1 MLSMKKNKIIY
12 LFLLFVY
19 FAKTSAQNNQLLSPE
34 QLKADADYYFNTLYA
49 NHPNPYYY
57 YSPNEFKDK
66 INKIYAQ
73 LNKPLT
79 HEQFAWIIG
88 EINSYID
95 THSRIYIYQQ
105 THWRKQIGYND
116 KVFPVVKIREDK
128 VYLKENNAEINE
140 INGIKTDKIIHD
152 LKKYF
157 NWKLIYEQNI
167 HWMEMYFSCFLM
179 NKYDIETPFK
189 VKLNNSLKNQIL
201 DGYSPYKFNKESSM
215 GIRGGD
221 VSFFKI
227 YPFHSIAIFKIDGF
241 QDGGKETVESELDIF
256 FKRVNDINIKN
267 IFYDLSM
274 NQGGSFNTFY
284 SALKALDIIRH
295 DTITFKIH
303 KIEHINQVNKE
314 YKLNEIVLQPNITN
328 PKIPKERK
336 LFILQ
341 GINTMSTGDYFCRIV
356 AENKLGTL
364 VGQNSG
370 EPTIAFS
377 CNNYYTMPNSKIQF
391 SVATALLD
399 FSDHFNHETLHPDI
413 YWDVNHTKDF
423 TEQELIDIIGQY
435 KKKNNVQIK

>member
-1 MLSMKKNKIIY
+1 MKHITI
-12 LFLLFVY
+12 FTLLLCLTQV
-19 FAKTSAQNNQLLSPE
+19 SAQNDQLLTPE
-34 QLKADADYYFNTLYA
+34 QLKVDADYYFKTLYA

-57 YSPNEFKDK
+57 YSLKEFEDK
-66 INKIYAQ
+66 KNKIYAQ

-88 EINSYID
+88 EINSYVD

-105 THWRKQIGYND
+105 THWRKQISYDD
-116 KVFPVVKIREDK
+116 KIFPVVKIRKDK

-140 INGIKTDKIIHD
+140 INGIKTSKIIHNFM
-152 LKKYF
+152 KYF
-157 NWKLIYEQNI
+157 NWKLPHEQNT
-167 HWMEMYFSCFLM
+167 HWMEVYFSCFLM
-179 NKYDIETPFK
+179 NKYNIEAPFNVRLDNS
-189 VKLNNSLKNQIL
+189 VKCQTLN
-201 DGYSPYKFNKESSM
+201 GYSPYKFNKESSM

-227 YPFHSIAIFKIDGF
+227 YPFSSIAIFKIDGF

-256 FKRVNDINIKN
+256 FKRVNNINIQN

-284 SALKALDIIRH
+284 STLRTALNVIKH
-295 DTITFKIH
+295 DTITFRIH
-303 KIEHINQVNKE
+303 KTEHTNQVNKE
-314 YKLNEIVLQPNITN
+314 YRLNEIVLQPNPTDPN
-328 PKIPKERK
+328 IPKERK

-370 EPTIAFS
+370 EPTTAFS
-377 CNNYYTMPNSKIQF
+377 CNNYYTMPNSRILF
-391 SVATALLD
+391 SVATSLLD
-399 FSDHFNHETLHPDI
+399 FSDYFNYETLHPDL
-413 YWDVNHTKDF
+413 YWDVDHTREF
-423 TEQELIDIIGQY
+423 TEHELIDIIKQC
-435 KKKNNVQIK
+435 KKAEQCTN